1 MSTLTQGEQKLYD
14 AINKI
19 VDTERV
25 TIEIEIQH
33 GTGGSITVA
42 TLHHCLTKQV
52 SYVAVRT
59 EQLETYT
66 EQGLSS
72 LVEGAILHKAKYFL
86 NDEVLASAVRWAEI
100 REALTA
106 TGGQQ

>member
-1 MSTLTQGEQKLYD
+1 MSFTTSREQKLHD
-14 AINKI
+14 AISKI

-25 TIEIEIQH
+25 TVEIESQH
-33 GTGGSITVA
+33 GTAGIVTVA
-42 TLHHCLTKQV
+42 TLQHCITKQV
-52 SYVAVRT
+52 AYVAVLAER
-59 EQLETYT
+59 LETST
-66 EQGLSS
+66 EQGLSGI
-72 LVEGAILHKAKYFL
+72 VEDAILHKAKYFL